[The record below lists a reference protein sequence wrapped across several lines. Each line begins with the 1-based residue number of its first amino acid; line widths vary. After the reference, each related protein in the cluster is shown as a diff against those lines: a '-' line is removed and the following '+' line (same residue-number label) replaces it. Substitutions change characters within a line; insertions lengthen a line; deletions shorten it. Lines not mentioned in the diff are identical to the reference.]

1 MAEHALRLTPEQ
13 IQEFSLVDLALE
25 LLKQT
30 NKPYYFRDLMNEI
43 AQLRGMTQDEVNDVI
58 ARLYTEINMD
68 GRFLC
73 VGNGVWGLKRWYPTD
88 KTAEKS
94 VGGKK
99 FLRKD
104 VDWEDEEDEDVVYD
118 EEEEDLVTE
127 DAEEEDIYL
136 YGRNEE
142 DSEDGEDGED
152 LDIAIDEDDSDAM
165 LDEEDLD
172 DSLGDEDELEDELDE
187 DLDGDDESD
196 DDSDDDL

>member
-13 IQEFSLVDLALE
+13 IQELSLVDLALE

-43 AQLRGMTQDEVNDVI
+43 AQLRGMTQEEVNEVI
-58 ARLYTEINMD
+58 ARLYTEMNMD

-104 VDWEDEEDEDVVYD
+104 VDWEDEEDDDVAYE
-118 EEEEDLVTE
+118 EEEEDLVEET
-127 DAEEEDIYL
+127 EEEDIYL
-136 YGRNEE
+136 YGREE
-142 DSEDGEDGED
+142 EESEEGED
-152 LDIAIDEDDSDAM
+152 LDLPIDEEDSDTM
-165 LDEEDLD
+165 LDEEDLG
-172 DSLGDEDELEDELDE
+172 DSLDDDEDLDDDLDE